1 MNDELIRKSSVL
13 SILEICDAHIRG
25 KERFFDAVRSMIAN
39 LPSVNAVD
47 LSEAVD
53 EGYLSDWYIS
63 SVSEDDPPVWTDE
76 HIEELC
82 NDFYVIPKEV
92 KK

>member
-1 MNDELIRKSSVL
+1 MRRCRHIAKGSVL
-13 SILEICDAHIRG
+13 SLLEICDAHIKD
-25 KERFFDAVRSMIAN
+25 KECFFDTVRSMIAD

-53 EGYLSDWYIS
+53 EGYLSDWYNS
-63 SVSEDDPPVWTDE
+63 AVSDVWSAE

-82 NDFYVIPKEV
+82 NDFYVIPKR
-92 KK
+92 